1 MLRAVPFKRY
11 NPVRATDRGAKE
23 GGAMNTRNG
32 NGNHKASDVPLKE
45 RRALVQRVLWSR
57 EVARS
62 ERVRD
67 FLTYVC
73 DRALEDEDA
82 PVHEQEIGHNVFGRP
97 ADYNPHDDNIVR
109 VTAGNTRRK
118 LEQYFI
124 SDGVSEPVILEIPKG
139 KYTPIFRERDSVD
152 TEEADSSLL
161 QAQATLGTYRRAL
174 VLLGVCVLLL
184 CSYAVWSTVTL
195 RNVRRALP
203 PALEENSALNAL
215 WSQLLVPTGH
225 LDIIVP
231 DSSLD
236 LIEKLDGRQ
245 IGLVEY
251 LNPNEWMADARF
263 ESDPNLNRFAQWTA
277 RQGLTSMA
285 SVRTVYRIAQLT
297 QGDQGRISILR
308 PRDFNMT
315 QMKSDNVILLG
326 STRANPWEY
335 LIDSQLHFQFG
346 WDQKLSCN
354 YFENFDP
361 VPGAQVF
368 DRCASNVS
376 YVRIAFVPNLAG
388 TGNVLSLEGTDSEGT
403 EGGGEF
409 LTSESSVE
417 KLLTLA
423 GGGHGVRIPYFEA
436 LLEGS
441 RVGGQT
447 SHLSIIAFR
456 RVEPPALSNSS
467 QAAAKTH

>member
-1 MLRAVPFKRY
+1 MS
-11 NPVRATDRGAKE
+11 
-23 GGAMNTRNG
+23 TRNG
-32 NGNHKASDVPLKE
+32 NEIGNQKTSEVPLKD

-57 EVARS
+57 DVARS
-62 ERVRD
+62 ERIRD

-73 DRALEDEDA
+73 ARALEDQDA
-82 PVHEQEIGHNVFGRP
+82 QVHEQEIGHNVFGRP

-109 VTAGNTRRK
+109 VTAGNTRKK
-118 LEQYFI
+118 LEQYFNT
-124 SDGVSEPVILEIPKG
+124 DGISEPVILEIPKG
-139 KYTPIFRERDSVD
+139 KYTPIFRERDSLE
-152 TEEADSSLL
+152 TEEADPSLL
-161 QAQATLGTYRRAL
+161 QLQATLGLYRRAL
-174 VLLGVCVLLL
+174 VLLGACALLL
-184 CSYAVWSTVTL
+184 AAYAVWSTVSL
-195 RNVRRALP
+195 RSVRRALP
-203 PALEENSALNAL
+203 PALQENSALNAL
-215 WSQLLVPTGH
+215 WSQMLVPTSH
-225 LDIIVP
+225 MDIIVS

-236 LIEKLDGRQ
+236 LIEKLEGRQ

-251 LNPNEWMADARF
+251 LNPNQWMADAKF
-263 ESDPNLNRFAQWTA
+263 QSDPTLNFFAQWTA

-285 SVRTVYRIAQLT
+285 SVRSVYRFAQLA

-361 VPGAQVF
+361 LPGAQVF
-368 DRCASNVS
+368 DRCAPNVS
-376 YVRIAFVPNLAG
+376 YVRIAFLPNLAG
-388 TGNVLSLEGTDSEGT
+388 TGNVLSIEGTDSEGT
-403 EGGGEF
+403 EGGSEF
-409 LTSESSVE
+409 MTSESSVE
-417 KLLTLA
+417 KLLALA
-423 GGGHGVRIPYFEA
+423 GGGTGGTRIPHFEA

-456 RVEPPALSNSS
+456 RVEPAAPSNSP
-467 QAAAKTH
+467 QAAPKPH

>member
-1 MLRAVPFKRY
+1 MS
-11 NPVRATDRGAKE
+11 
-23 GGAMNTRNG
+23 TRNG
-32 NGNHKASDVPLKE
+32 NDNGNHKTSEVPLKE

-62 ERVRD
+62 ERTRD

-73 DRALEDEDA
+73 DRALEDQDVQ
-82 PVHEQEIGHNVFGRP
+82 VHEQEIGHNVFGRP

-118 LEQYFI
+118 LEQYFNA
-124 SDGVSEPVILEIPKG
+124 DGLSEPVILEIPKG
-139 KYTPIFRERDSVD
+139 KYTPIFRERDSSD
-152 TEEADSSLL
+152 TGETASSLL
-161 QAQATLGTYRRAL
+161 QIQAKLGLYRRVL
-174 VLLGVCVLLL
+174 VLLGACALLL
-184 CSYAVWSTVTL
+184 FSYALWSTITL

-203 PALEENSALNAL
+203 PAFQENSALNAL
-215 WSQLLVPTGH
+215 WSQLLVPTSH
-225 LDIIVP
+225 MDIIVT

-236 LIEKLDGRQ
+236 LIEKLEGRQ

-251 LNPNEWMADARF
+251 LNPNQWMVDAKLK
-263 ESDPNLNRFAQWTA
+263 SDPTLNFFSQWTA

-354 YFENFDP
+354 YFESLDP
-361 VPGAQVF
+361 LPGAQVF
-368 DRCASNVS
+368 DRCAPNVS
-376 YVRIAFVPNLAG
+376 YVRIAFVPNLTG
-388 TGNVLSLEGTDSEGT
+388 TGNVLSIEGTDSEGT

-409 LTSESSVE
+409 MTDESSVE
-417 KLLTLA
+417 KLLALV
-423 GGGHGVRIPYFEA
+423 GGGHGGGRIPPFEA

-456 RVEPPALSNSS
+456 RVEPAAPSNSP
-467 QAAAKTH
+467 QAAPKPH

>member
-1 MLRAVPFKRY
+1 
-11 NPVRATDRGAKE
+11 
-23 GGAMNTRNG
+23 MNTRSG
-32 NGNHKASDVPLKE
+32 NEIGNQKTSEVPLKE

-62 ERVRD
+62 ERIRD

-73 DRALEDEDA
+73 DHALEDQDA
-82 PVHEQEIGHNVFGRP
+82 QVHEQEIGHKVFGRP

-124 SDGVSEPVILEIPKG
+124 SDGISEPVILEIPKG
-139 KYTPIFRERDSVD
+139 KYTPIFRERDASDVG
-152 TEEADSSLL
+152 EAASSLL
-161 QAQATLGTYRRAL
+161 QVEAKLAVYRRA
-174 VLLGVCVLLL
+174 VALLGVCALLL
-184 CSYAVWSTVTL
+184 AAYAIWSTATL
-195 RNVRRALP
+195 RSVRRTLP
-203 PALEENSALNAL
+203 PVLQENSALNAL
-215 WSQLLVPTGH
+215 WSQLLVPTSH
-225 LDIIVP
+225 MDIIVP

-236 LIEKLDGRQ
+236 LIEKLEGRQ

-251 LNPNEWMADARF
+251 LNPNQWMVDAKLEADPAL
-263 ESDPNLNRFAQWTA
+263 SHFAEWTA

-285 SVRTVYRIAQLT
+285 SVRTVYRFAQLT

-354 YFENFDP
+354 YFESLDP
-361 VPGAQVF
+361 LPGAQVF
-368 DRCASNVS
+368 DRCAPNVS

-388 TGNVLSLEGTDSEGT
+388 TGNVLSIEGTDAEGT

-409 LTSESSVE
+409 ITNESSVE
-417 KLLTLA
+417 KLLALA
-423 GGGHGVRIPYFEA
+423 GGGHGGARIPYFEA

-456 RVEPPALSNSS
+456 RVEPAAPSNSP
-467 QAAAKTH
+467 QAAPKPH

>member
-1 MLRAVPFKRY
+1 
-11 NPVRATDRGAKE
+11 
-23 GGAMNTRNG
+23 MNTPSGKNNENR
-32 NGNHKASDVPLKE
+32 KTSEVPLKE

-57 EVARS
+57 EVARG
-62 ERVRD
+62 ERIHD
-67 FLTYVC
+67 FLAYVC
-73 DRALEDEDA
+73 NRALEDQDA
-82 PVHEQEIGHNVFGRP
+82 QVHEQEIGHKVFGRP

-124 SDGVSEPVILEIPKG
+124 ADGISEPVIIEIPKG
-139 KYTPIFRERDSVD
+139 KYTPVFRERDPSD
-152 TEEADSSLL
+152 LEQAASSLL
-161 QAQATLGTYRRAL
+161 HVQAEIRMYRRAL
-174 VLLGVCVLLL
+174 ALLGVCVLVLGV
-184 CSYAVWSTVTL
+184 YAVWATATL
-195 RNVRRALP
+195 LSVRRTFPLSLEAN
-203 PALEENSALNAL
+203 PALKTL

-225 LDIIVP
+225 MDIIVT

-236 LIEKLDGRQ
+236 LIEKLKGHQ
-245 IGLVEY
+245 IGLVDY
-251 LNPNEWMADARF
+251 LNPNQWMIDAKL
-263 ESDPNLNRFAQWTA
+263 ESNPALNSFAQWTA
-277 RQGLTSMA
+277 REGLTSMA

-297 QGDQGRISILR
+297 QEDQGRISILR
-308 PRDFNMT
+308 PREFNMT

-368 DRCASNVS
+368 DHCAPNVS
-376 YVRIAFVPNLAG
+376 YVRIAFVPNLTG
-388 TGNVLSLEGTDSEGT
+388 TGNVLSIEGTDAEGT

-417 KLLTLA
+417 KLLALA
-423 GGGHGVRIPYFEA
+423 GRGRGGVRIPHFEA

-447 SHLSIIAFR
+447 SHLSIIALR
-456 RVEPPALSNSS
+456 RIEPEAPSNS
-467 QAAAKTH
+467 QRTAEQPH

>member
-1 MLRAVPFKRY
+1 
-11 NPVRATDRGAKE
+11 
-23 GGAMNTRNG
+23 
-32 NGNHKASDVPLKE
+32 
-45 RRALVQRVLWSR
+45 
-57 EVARS
+57 
-62 ERVRD
+62 
-67 FLTYVC
+67 
-73 DRALEDEDA
+73 
-82 PVHEQEIGHNVFGRP
+82 
-97 ADYNPHDDNIVR
+97 
-109 VTAGNTRRK
+109 
-118 LEQYFI
+118 LEQYFNA
-124 SDGVSEPVILEIPKG
+124 DGLTEPVILEIPKG
-139 KYTPIFRERDSVD
+139 KYTPIFRERDASDVG
-152 TEEADSSLL
+152 EAASSLL
-161 QAQATLGTYRRAL
+161 QVEAKLAVYRRA
-174 VLLGVCVLLL
+174 VALLGVCALLL
-184 CSYAVWSTVTL
+184 AAYAIWSTATL
-195 RNVRRALP
+195 RSVRRTLP
-203 PALEENSALNAL
+203 PVLQENSALNAL
-215 WSQLLVPTGH
+215 WSQLLAPTSH
-225 LDIIVP
+225 MDIIVT

-236 LIEKLDGRQ
+236 LIEKLEGRQ

-251 LNPNEWMADARF
+251 LNPNQWMVDAKLK
-263 ESDPNLNRFAQWTA
+263 SDPALNLFSQWTA

-326 STRANPWEY
+326 STRANPWQY

-368 DRCASNVS
+368 DRCAPNVS
-376 YVRIAFVPNLAG
+376 YVRIAFVPNLTG
-388 TGNVLSLEGTDSEGT
+388 SGNVLSIEGTDSEGT

-409 LTSESSVE
+409 LADEASVE
-417 KLLTLA
+417 KLLALA
-423 GGGHGVRIPYFEA
+423 GGGHGGGRIPPFEA

-456 RVEPPALSNSS
+456 RIEPTAPSNSS
-467 QAAAKTH
+467 QTAPKPH

>member
-1 MLRAVPFKRY
+1 
-11 NPVRATDRGAKE
+11 
-23 GGAMNTRNG
+23 MNTRSG
-32 NGNHKASDVPLKE
+32 NEIGNQKTSEVPLKE

-62 ERVRD
+62 ERIRD

-73 DRALEDEDA
+73 DRALEDQDA
-82 PVHEQEIGHNVFGRP
+82 QVHEQEIGHKVFGRP

-124 SDGVSEPVILEIPKG
+124 SDGISEPIILEIPKG
-139 KYTPIFRERDSVD
+139 KYTPIFRERDASD
-152 TEEADSSLL
+152 TGETASSLL
-161 QAQATLGTYRRAL
+161 QVEARLGVYRRAL
-174 VLLGVCVLLL
+174 ALLGVCALLL
-184 CSYAVWSTVTL
+184 AAYSVWSTATL
-195 RNVRRALP
+195 RSVRRALP
-203 PALEENSALNAL
+203 PALQENSALNAL
-215 WSQLLVPTGH
+215 WSQLLVPTSH
-225 LDIIVP
+225 MDIIVP

-236 LIEKLDGRQ
+236 LIEKLEGRQ

-251 LNPNEWMADARF
+251 LNSDQWMADAKF
-263 ESDPNLNRFAQWTA
+263 ESDPTLNHFAQWTA
-277 RQGLTSMA
+277 QQGLTRMA
-285 SVRTVYRIAQLT
+285 SVRTVFRFAQLT

-335 LIDSQLHFQFG
+335 LIDNQLHFQFG

-368 DRCASNVS
+368 DRCAPNVS
-376 YVRIAFVPNLAG
+376 YVRIAFVPNLTG
-388 TGNVLSLEGTDSEGT
+388 TGNVLSIEGTDSEGT

-409 LTSESSVE
+409 MTDESSVE
-417 KLLTLA
+417 KLLALV
-423 GGGHGVRIPYFEA
+423 GGGHGGERIPPFEA

-456 RVEPPALSNSS
+456 RVEPAAPSNSP
-467 QAAAKTH
+467 QAAPKPH

>member
-1 MLRAVPFKRY
+1 MS
-11 NPVRATDRGAKE
+11 
-23 GGAMNTRNG
+23 TRNG
-32 NGNHKASDVPLKE
+32 NDNGNHKTAEVPLKD

-62 ERVRD
+62 ERIRD

-82 PVHEQEIGHNVFGRP
+82 QVHEQEIGHNVFGRP

-118 LEQYFI
+118 LEQYFNV
-124 SDGVSEPVILEIPKG
+124 DGISEPVILEIPKG
-139 KYTPIFRERDSVD
+139 KYTPIFRERDSV
-152 TEEADSSLL
+152 EAKEADPSLL
-161 QAQATLGTYRRAL
+161 QVDTKLRTYRLAL
-174 VLLGVCVLLL
+174 AVLGVCVLLL
-184 CSYAVWSTVTL
+184 AAYAVWSTATL
-195 RNVRRALP
+195 RSVRRTLP
-203 PALEENSALNAL
+203 PVLQENSALNAL
-215 WSQLLVPTGH
+215 WSQLLVPTSH
-225 LDIIVP
+225 MDIIVT

-236 LIEKLDGRQ
+236 LIEKLEGRQ

-251 LNPNEWMADARF
+251 LNPNQWMADAKF
-263 ESDPNLNRFAQWTA
+263 NSDPTLNRFAQWTA

-285 SVRTVYRIAQLT
+285 NVRTVYRIAQLT

-354 YFENFDP
+354 YFENFDSL
-361 VPGAQVF
+361 PGAQVF
-368 DRCASNVS
+368 DRCAPNVS
-376 YVRIAFVPNLAG
+376 YARIAFVPNLTG
-388 TGNVLSLEGTDSEGT
+388 TGSVLSIEGTDSEGT

-409 LTSESSVE
+409 LTSETSVE
-417 KLLTLA
+417 KLLALA
-423 GGGHGVRIPYFEA
+423 GSGHGGARIPYFEA

-456 RVEPPALSNSS
+456 RVEPASPSNPS
-467 QAAAKTH
+467 QAAPKPQ